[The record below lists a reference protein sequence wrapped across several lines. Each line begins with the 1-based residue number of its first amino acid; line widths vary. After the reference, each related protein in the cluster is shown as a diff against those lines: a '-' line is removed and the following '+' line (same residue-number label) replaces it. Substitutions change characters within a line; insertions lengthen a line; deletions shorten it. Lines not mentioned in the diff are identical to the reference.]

1 MRPNAMRCRLVRQ
14 IEYPDTAPEFAE
26 VKRVAIRQSRSG
38 VATRPALTERA
49 GARSFATVC
58 LFSLL

>member
-1 MRPNAMRCRLVRQ
+1 MRCRLVRQ

>member
-1 MRPNAMRCRLVRQ
+1 MGCRLVRQ

-26 VKRVAIRQSRSG
+26 VKIAVVIRQSRSM

-49 GARSFATVC
+49 GARPLRPFV
-58 LFSLL
+58 

>member
-1 MRPNAMRCRLVRQ
+1 MWPNAMGCRLVRQ

-26 VKRVAIRQSRSG
+26 VKIAVVIRQSRSM

-49 GARSFATVC
+49 GARPLRPFV
-58 LFSLL
+58 